1 MIWLPGVARERRAVR
16 IQLALWT
23 TGIVLI
29 TTLPWS
35 NFQGHAHW
43 AQVNWVPFASRFDN
57 PRDVILNGIVF
68 GIFGYLFARAFPA
81 NRPSVTLARA
91 WILAAVL
98 SASVEFYQVF
108 SHGRFANMT
117 DFVMNNAGGGTG
129 GRRGEAPK
137 RLEAVAGRGAMA
149 SGGE

>member
-1 MIWLPGVARERRAVR
+1 M
-16 IQLALWT
+16 
-23 TGIVLI
+23 
-29 TTLPWS
+29 
-35 NFQGHAHW
+35 
-43 AQVNWVPFASRFDN
+43 NWVPFASRFDN

-117 DFVMNNAGGGTG
+117 DFVMNNAGVVLGVAVERLRSGW
-129 GRRGEAPK
+129 RRWQVGAPWHP
-137 RLEAVAGRGAMA
+137 
-149 SGGE
+149 GGE